1 MLKSYNEEIIVK
13 KDKLKFIFTLILTA
27 FLFSCKAS
35 DTKSGREM
43 RIEKFSKMIENN
55 KVSGKGKENEFERTP
70 FVLDDYDLVYIQA
83 LYTGT
88 NIGKD
93 NRICYTD
100 VEVIKFER
108 EKEIECRQ
116 KRTAKNG
123 KDFFYSIKYEW
134 DKIAKKFINTKYE
147 FEQELNIGGI
157 NEKIIKKQ
165 VHGIVIESKEDPDK
179 ERLIPMFESY
189 MTKLDKNDKYHYT
202 YYVLDYIRGNFTNS
216 GYDEY
221 IVFFTNDSRKEME
234 EAGEHHPNFYSKD
247 GKLSD
252 ITWKNNICDIACFIV
267 EGSTFK
273 KVYDIYFRGSI
284 FLPAY
289 EKSSS
294 LYGSLNPR
302 QMPYI
307 TNFGKQFFQGWV
319 ADLNQNGINEI
330 YIYFPWKG
338 TVRITMAEFIDK
350 DFEFKCIEILGD
362 EFNNVDW
369 HKKTFNGNYYSIELR
384 DDTYGI
390 LWYKEIFQWNE
401 DDDNYWL
408 QSCNISPNR
417 SYKMSWDWTKDDW
430 VNIKY

>member
-1 MLKSYNEEIIVK
+1 MQSN
-13 KDKLKFIFTLILTA
+13 KLKFIFILILA
-27 FLFSCKAS
+27 FLLFSCKAS

-55 KVSGKGKENEFERTP
+55 KISGVSGKGKEDEFVGTP

-83 LYTGT
+83 LYTRT

-93 NRICYTD
+93 SRIYYTD

-134 DKIAKKFINTKYE
+134 DKRAKKFVNTKYE
-147 FEQELNIGGI
+147 LEQELNIGVI
-157 NEKIIKKQ
+157 DEKIIKEQ
-165 VHGIVIESKEDPDK
+165 VHGIVIESKEDPDR

-319 ADLNQNGINEI
+319 ADFNQNGINEI
-330 YIYFPWKG
+330 YIFYFGGSGAHIAVEEFDGQRFKIHDLKFFG
-338 TVRITMAEFIDK
+338 YNIAEV
-350 DFEFKCIEILGD
+350 DFY
-362 EFNNVDW
+362 
-369 HKKTFNGNYYSIELR
+369 KKTLNGKY
-384 DDTYGI
+384 YGI
-390 LWYKEIFQWNE
+390 KLSGDTKFIVWYKKIFQWNE
-401 DDDNYWL
+401 DDNSYWL
-408 QSCNISPNR
+408 QSYNISPNR
-417 SYKMSWDWTKDDW
+417 SYKMSWDPMKNDW
-430 VNIKY
+430 VDIKY

>member
-1 MLKSYNEEIIVK
+1 
-13 KDKLKFIFTLILTA
+13 
-27 FLFSCKAS
+27 
-35 DTKSGREM
+35 
-43 RIEKFSKMIENN
+43 
-55 KVSGKGKENEFERTP
+55 
-70 FVLDDYDLVYIQA
+70 
-83 LYTGT
+83 
-88 NIGKD
+88 
-93 NRICYTD
+93 
-100 VEVIKFER
+100 
-108 EKEIECRQ
+108 
-116 KRTAKNG
+116 
-123 KDFFYSIKYEW
+123 
-134 DKIAKKFINTKYE
+134 
-147 FEQELNIGGI
+147 
-157 NEKIIKKQ
+157 
-165 VHGIVIESKEDPDK
+165 
-179 ERLIPMFESY
+179 MFESY

-267 EGSTFK
+267 KNNRFI

-289 EKSSS
+289 EKSLS

-302 QMPYI
+302 QLPYI

>member
-147 FEQELNIGGI
+147 LEQELNIGVI
-157 NEKIIKKQ
+157 DEKIIKEQ

-179 ERLIPMFESY
+179 ESLIPMFESY

-221 IVFFTNDSRKEME
+221 IVFFTDDSRKEME

-390 LWYKEIFQWNE
+390 IWYKEIFQWNK

>member
-147 FEQELNIGGI
+147 FEQELNIGVI

-165 VHGIVIESKEDPDK
+165 VHGFVIESKEDPDR
-179 ERLIPMFESY
+179 ESLIPMFESY

-234 EAGEHHPNFYSKD
+234 EAGEHHPNFYSKN

-252 ITWKNNICDIACFIV
+252 ITWKNNISDAACFIV
-267 EGSTFK
+267 EGNTFK
-273 KVYDIYFRGSI
+273 KVYDIFFVGSL

-289 EKSSS
+289 EKSLS
-294 LYGSLNPR
+294 
-302 QMPYI
+302 
-307 TNFGKQFFQGWV
+307 
-319 ADLNQNGINEI
+319 
-330 YIYFPWKG
+330 
-338 TVRITMAEFIDK
+338 
-350 DFEFKCIEILGD
+350 
-362 EFNNVDW
+362 
-369 HKKTFNGNYYSIELR
+369 
-384 DDTYGI
+384 
-390 LWYKEIFQWNE
+390 
-401 DDDNYWL
+401 
-408 QSCNISPNR
+408 
-417 SYKMSWDWTKDDW
+417 
-430 VNIKY
+430 